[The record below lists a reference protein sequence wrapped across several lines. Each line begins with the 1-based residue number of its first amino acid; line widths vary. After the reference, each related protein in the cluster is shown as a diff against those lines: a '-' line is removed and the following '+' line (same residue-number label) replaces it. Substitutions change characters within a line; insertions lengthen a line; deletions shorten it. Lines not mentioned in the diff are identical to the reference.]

1 MPVYEFRC
9 EGCGRKFDI
18 VASLKEK
25 EAGLE
30 PVCPKCGGTDCSLV
44 FGRPT
49 VMTSSKTDELGDDFG
64 DDDLDLGDDPGDEG
78 LDDDFGSEGD
88 YDDLG

>member
-9 EGCGRKFDI
+9 EDCGRKFDV
-18 VASLKEK
+18 VATLKQK

-30 PVCPKCGGTDCSLV
+30 PVCPKCGSTDCSLV

-49 VMTSSKTDELGDDFG
+49 VMTSSKTEEFDDDLGNDDFG
-64 DDDLDLGDDPGDEG
+64 NGAGDEG
-78 LDDDFGSEGD
+78 LDDDFGSGGD
-88 YDDLG
+88 FDDLG